1 LYSKDCFSGF
11 VFFFCLFSCLLLF
24 LLEDLVFVSSVL
36 CFRCSHVCL
45 FLLSSVCFL
54 CVSIFYCIFMYFQ
67 SLGGSLWSLVGRLD
81 VLGSAWGAV
90 GAFLWAL
97 GTSLRVLGGSLGG
110 RWEYLGVLVGS
121 RGLPGRSS
129 GRPWGCLGILGDT
142 LGVPGCSWGLLGRLR
157 GGSCGVL
164 GESLS
169 GPSAPYATH
178 TDVSACSVFR
188 CSCVTFWIICC
199 SREA

>member
-1 LYSKDCFSGF
+1 MFSLFHFSLF
-11 VFFFCLFSCLLLF
+11 V
-24 LLEDLVFVSSVL
+24 
-36 CFRCSHVCL
+36 
-45 FLLSSVCFL
+45 LSSVRFL
-54 CVSIFYCIFMYFQ
+54 CVFS
-67 SLGGSLWSLVGRLD
+67 SLLLRFHAFSVPGGSLWSLVGRLD

-157 GGSCGVL
+157 GGSWGVL

>member
-1 LYSKDCFSGF
+1 MFRVMFS
-11 VFFFCLFSCLLLF
+11 LFSLF
-24 LLEDLVFVSSVL
+24 SLFV
-36 CFRCSHVCL
+36 
-45 FLLSSVCFL
+45 LSSVSFFV
-54 CVSIFYCIFMYFQ
+54 CVLFCYCVFMYFQ

-169 GPSAPYATH
+169 GPSAHMLRTPMFHRVLFFVALASLFGLFYRGTPH
-178 TDVSACSVFR
+178 HRLMVCTKNPIPSLHKDPFMQS
-188 CSCVTFWIICC
+188 I
-199 SREA
+199 

>member
-1 LYSKDCFSGF
+1 MFSLFSVLF
-11 VFFFCLFSCLLLF
+11 VFVEFCSFFVC
-24 LLEDLVFVSSVL
+24 VL
-36 CFRCSHVCL
+36 S
-45 FLLSSVCFL
+45 
-54 CVSIFYCIFMYFQ
+54 FYFIFMYFQ

>member
-1 LYSKDCFSGF
+1 MFSLFSF
-11 VFFFCLFSCLLLF
+11 VFVFVEFCLF
-24 LLEDLVFVSSVL
+24 LV
-36 CFRCSHVCL
+36 
-45 FLLSSVCFL
+45 
-54 CVSIFYCIFMYFQ
+54 CVFICYCIFTYFHF
-67 SLGGSLWSLVGRLD
+67 LEGSLWSLVGRLD

-97 GTSLRVLGGSLGG
+97 EIVLRVLGSSLGG

-129 GRPWGCLGILGDT
+129 GRPWGCLGIFGGT

-188 CSCVTFWIICC
+188 CSCVTLVTQRN
-199 SREA
+199 SVNPAEARAHQTLCTAMF